1 MEGMKRGSFFA
12 ALALKLLERG
22 GSKAVRLVVQILLA
36 RILVPEEFGLLA
48 VILVFISLGDVIVIG
63 GLNSALIQKED
74 ARSIDYSTSFW
85 LSMAFSFAAFLVL
98 ILLANPI
105 ASFYQEPALVGPLLV
120 LSLQFFPLAFNSIQV
135 AKTTKLLKMGPV
147 FAGSFLSEIIAGIIA
162 IWMACAGFGL
172 WSLVVQQLLGSFI
185 ACAITALFV
194 KWHPNLQFSKESAK
208 TLYSFGWKVMG
219 TELLNTGANSLFSL
233 VVGKVYSA
241 EDLGYY
247 TQGQRYPSAVC
258 EVITGALAPVMLAD
272 FSNRNAE
279 SAESLRLA
287 LRKANRIT
295 AMVIIPAGTLL
306 FVYADPLV
314 RLLLTEKWLPCV
326 TIMQLFCLTSAMKA
340 LCLVER
346 QGLLA
351 AGMSGIPMRIAVLKF
366 LCAMI
371 LLACVCYLG
380 CDINFAA
387 LAWLLAG
394 VIEQCATVACCRRY
408 LSYSFAEQAVD
419 LFFPLAIS
427 IMCGWFA
434 VDVFQVCLPTWF
446 SCAMFIAAYCIS
458 MHFTKF
464 YSLRYL

>member
-1 MEGMKRGSFFA
+1 MGVMERGSFFA

-36 RILVPEEFGLLA
+36 RILAPEEFGLLA
-48 VILVFISLGDVIVIG
+48 VVLVFISLGDVIVIG

-74 ARSIDYSTSFW
+74 AQSIDYTTSFW
-85 LSMAFSFAAFLVL
+85 LSMAFSFVAFLVL

-105 ASFYQEPALVGPLLV
+105 ASFYQEPELVGPLLV

-135 AKTTKLLKMGPV
+135 AKTTRLLKMGPV
-147 FAGSFLSEIIAGIIA
+147 FAGSFFSEIIAGAIA
-162 IWMACAGFGL
+162 IGMAYAGFGL
-172 WSLVVQQLLGSFI
+172 WSLVIQQLLASFA
-185 ACAITALFV
+185 ACVITAIFV
-194 KWHPNLQFSKESAK
+194 KWHPNLQFSKKSAK

-233 VVGKVYSA
+233 IVGKVYSA

-272 FSNRNAE
+272 FSDRNAE
-279 SAESLRLA
+279 SVESLRLA

-295 AMVIIPAGTLL
+295 AMVIIPVGTLL
-306 FVYADPLV
+306 FVYADPFV
-314 RLLLTEKWLPCV
+314 RFLLTEKWLPCV
-326 TIMQLFCLTSAMKA
+326 TIVQLFCLISVMKA

-351 AGMSGIPMRIAVLKF
+351 AGMSGAPMRIAVIKF

-371 LLACVCYLG
+371 LLAGVCYLG
-380 CDINFAA
+380 GDINFAA

-394 VIEQCATVACCRRY
+394 VVEQCATSVCCWRY
-408 LSYSFAEQAVD
+408 LSYSFAKQAVD

-427 IMCGWFA
+427 VMCGWLA
-434 VDVFQVCLPTWF
+434 VGILQMYLPVWLVCAVFT
-446 SCAMFIAAYCIS
+446 AAYCVS
-458 MHFTKF
+458 MYFAKF
-464 YSLRYL
+464 YNFR